1 MGLLCY
7 KHSWLTFPA
16 LEIDKIFLIFIKRYF
31 CCTII
36 PLLTILVRSSWLDMS
51 LVLFFFVSV
60 TSSRWPLVWSITHI
74 FMTRTSKWCQERVR
88 VTLLMLWVRRQ
99 DGRNHMKKIS
109 VSFQRKQPK
118 NFFTSWPHTYHK
130 WKTSQS

>member
-16 LEIDKIFLIFIKRYF
+16 LEIDRIFLIFIKRYF

-51 LVLFFFVSV
+51 LVLFFFRFCDFVSV
-60 TSSRWPLVWSITHI
+60 TSRLVNNAYFYDTYIEMVPRKSTCHVIDVVGAKTRWPKSH
-74 FMTRTSKWCQERVR
+74 E
-88 VTLLMLWVRRQ
+88 
-99 DGRNHMKKIS
+99 KIS

-118 NFFTSWPHTYHK
+118 NFFTSWLHTYHK
-130 WKTSQS
+130 